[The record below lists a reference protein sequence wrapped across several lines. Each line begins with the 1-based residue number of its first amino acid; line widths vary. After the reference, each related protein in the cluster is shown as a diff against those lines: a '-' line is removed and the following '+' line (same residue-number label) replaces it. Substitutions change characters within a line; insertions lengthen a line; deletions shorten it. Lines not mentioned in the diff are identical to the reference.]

1 MSHLQQ
7 NVQERNVGVVRERTF
22 VPKGTGKISKPQ
34 MPPRTKETPPNIT
47 NPRRPHQA
55 NQLQRHLIQK
65 NYPRLQKCDRI
76 LIRLYVISDPS
87 NVIYK
92 QSYSDINGTLS
103 VVWQQL
109 GKKLALKLTNW
120 STTTAQADTTEWT
133 ILQNLKPN
141 FNHSN

>member
-1 MSHLQQ
+1 M
-7 NVQERNVGVVRERTF
+7 VRERTF

-34 MPPRTKETPPNIT
+34 MPPRTKEAPPNIT

-92 QSYSDINGTLS
+92 QSLSDINGTLS
-103 VVWQQL
+103 VVWQQQ
-109 GKKLALKLTNW
+109 GEKACIETYKLVHNDRPGRYYGMDY
-120 STTTAQADTTEWT
+120 TAEFETQFQP
-133 ILQNLKPN
+133 LQLIEG
-141 FNHSN
+141 